1 MKPLIIANWKMNPQA
16 LAEAK
21 ELFISVKRGVKNIRN
36 VEVVICP
43 PFPYLSIINNQLSL
57 IQLGAQD
64 CFWENPPAGGGA
76 FTGEVSP
83 VMLKDLGCK
92 YVIVGHSERRRYFGE
107 TDEMI
112 NKKLKA
118 VLKVKLKPILC
129 IGETKKQK
137 EKGEAQSVL
146 KSQLKKGLEKVSK
159 KEIQNIIIAYEPIW
173 AIGTG
178 KSCDTNTAMSMSLL
192 IKKIIGQLYSR
203 GALKNLKILYGGS
216 VDSKNVKGFIKEAQI
231 EGVLVGGAS
240 LDAKEFIQLVKNA

>member
-1 MKPLIIANWKMNPQA
+1 MKPLIIANWKMNPET

-21 ELFISVKRGVKNIRN
+21 ELFTLVKRGVKNVKN
-36 VEVVICP
+36 AEVVICP
-43 PFPYLSIINNQLSL
+43 PFPYLSIINNKLSL
-57 IQLGAQD
+57 VKLGAQD
-64 CFWENPPAGGGA
+64 CFLEEKGA

-107 TDEMI
+107 TDEMV

-118 VLKVKLKPILC
+118 ILKIKLKPILC
-129 IGETKKQK
+129 IGETRKQR
-137 EKGEAQSVL
+137 EKGEVQSVL
-146 KSQLKKGLEKVSK
+146 KSQLEGGLAEISK
-159 KEIQNIIIAYEPIW
+159 KEIQNTIIAYEPIW

-192 IKKIIGQLYSR
+192 IKKIIGQLYNR

-216 VDSKNVKGFIKEAQI
+216 VNSKNVKDFIKEAQI

-240 LDAKEFIQLVKNA
+240 LDAKEFIQLVKNARV